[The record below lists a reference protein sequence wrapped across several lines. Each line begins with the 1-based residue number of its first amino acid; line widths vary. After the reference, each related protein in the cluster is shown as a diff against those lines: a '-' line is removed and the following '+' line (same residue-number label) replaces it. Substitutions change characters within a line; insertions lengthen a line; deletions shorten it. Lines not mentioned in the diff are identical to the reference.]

1 MSTSVSR
8 VVHAK
13 CVVLSSDRIRLAA
26 ASWGLLPMAEREV
39 VSSSSCAS
47 RTRWEP
53 ARFCTFLN
61 IFIIIIMQEKL
72 KEMMLVLRPTA
83 EGRGVH
89 LTKDLETI
97 LK

>member
-1 MSTSVSR
+1 
-8 VVHAK
+8 
-13 CVVLSSDRIRLAA
+13 VLSSGKIRLSALEI
-26 ASWGLLPMAEREV
+26 SRGLLPMAEREV
-39 VSSSSCAS
+39 SSSSCVS

-89 LTKDLETI
+89 LTKNLEVI